1 MVELLAL
8 VYLGEGFFAYRLLTK
23 STLGQKYGA
32 DQDGDGRFYNVL
44 ENKTHAYRLLNVQ
57 QVLDGLDNI
66 VCLREDQFLEVLGIG
81 RWDVGSR
88 HANHRC
94 IQVVKSRR
102 YNTQT
107 RNI

>member
-1 MVELLAL
+1 M
-8 VYLGEGFFAYRLLTK
+8 GRK
-23 STLGQKYGA
+23 DGA
-32 DQDGDGRFYNVL
+32 DQDGVERFYNVL
-44 ENKTHAYRLLNVQ
+44 ENKTHASRLLNIQ

-66 VCLREDQFLEVLGIG
+66 VCLGEDQFLEVLGIG

-102 YNTQT
+102 YNIQT
-107 RNI
+107 RDI